1 MRRRLFILSVLLL
14 TVCGQMWAERGGI
27 KGEEGIYSGIRFTLY
42 SNYSYY
48 YDDSYYSC
56 DLGDVAVITSFDG
69 YQMIIPE
76 TLGGC
81 SKIVIGSGALSSNVR
96 DLQISK
102 SVKLLE
108 FNAVYNAVNM
118 ESLTIEDGT
127 TLVCFG
133 AGTPEQ
139 SMQNGSFSYIKKLQS
154 VYLGG
159 NLEYD
164 EYSSFYNA
172 PFYNLNT
179 EQAFSL
185 TIGPNV
191 TSIPEDCFGNCDD
204 VKSIKAMPRTPPT
217 LYYNALGNT
226 SAAVPV
232 FVSYK
237 TKDAYTSA
245 SGWSTFTNYVLDID
259 LCKADAIA
267 ELTEAKVANP
277 SGAADKIFDTYKT
290 RIEDATSTDEI
301 IAAKEEGIKELQEY
315 VATLEAEKAS
325 AKAELDAA
333 KSQYPSEYADN
344 IVSNCK
350 TEIEDATTIEDVT
363 KAKKNGI
370 EELEKEYNSLRDL
383 KSEAITD
390 LNKAKEAY
398 PSANS
403 NSIVAAG
410 TSAINDATSQSE
422 VSNKKD
428 YYISQLRV
436 AFTAE
441 LDNAKNDAMSDLND
455 AKDEYPSDA
464 ADRIVSTYTDK
475 INAATSTDAVTAI
488 KEEGIQALKDAYNV
502 QGEQERL
509 ATLDAVTVTQTAED
523 DYSYMLEDGV
533 RFEFD
538 GDNVFTTVN
547 GEDKPGFTLSETV
560 AIKICPARTF
570 KIKANQD
577 PDHTSDYY
585 TTFYTSEGAYKVP
598 EDGSAK
604 AYAGTMES
612 GKDTDVL
619 KMTDVGSIIHKGE
632 AVILRAST
640 NSITLMPSCCKDAAS
655 QSSVLTGTD
664 EAMTL
669 GANDYALSL
678 GQHGVGFYL
687 WDGKKIGANKAY
699 LTLDSA
705 SKAKAFTFKFED
717 GAEGIASPEAAPD
730 AAAAYNLF
738 GMRAGHG
745 YKGIVIKN
753 GKKYVVK

>member
-14 TVCGQMWAERGGI
+14 TVCGQMWAGRGGI

-301 IAAKEEGIKELQEY
+301 IDAKEKGIKELQDY

-333 KSQYPSEYADN
+333 KSQYPSENADN

-350 TEIEDATTIEDVT
+350 TEIEDATTIEDVK

-509 ATLDAVTVTQTAED
+509 AALDAVTVTQTAED
-523 DYSYMLEDGV
+523 DYSYLLEDGV
-533 RFEFD
+533 RFTFD

-598 EDGSAK
+598 EDGKVQRHTLAK
-604 AYAGTMES
+604 WKRRPIPMW
-612 GKDTDVL
+612 
-619 KMTDVGSIIHKGE
+619 
-632 AVILRAST
+632 
-640 NSITLMPSCCKDAAS
+640 MPSS
-655 QSSVLTGTD
+655 
-664 EAMTL
+664 
-669 GANDYALSL
+669 
-678 GQHGVGFYL
+678 
-687 WDGKKIGANKAY
+687 
-699 LTLDSA
+699 
-705 SKAKAFTFKFED
+705 
-717 GAEGIASPEAAPD
+717 
-730 AAAAYNLF
+730 
-738 GMRAGHG
+738 
-745 YKGIVIKN
+745 
-753 GKKYVVK
+753 

>member
-14 TVCGQMWAERGGI
+14 TVCGQMWAGRGGI

-350 TEIEDATTIEDVT
+350 TEIEAATTIDDVT
-363 KAKKNGI
+363 KAKDKGI

-390 LNKAKEAY
+390 LNKAKKDY

-509 ATLDAVTVTQTAED
+509 AALDAVTVTQTAED
-523 DYSYMLEDGV
+523 DYSYLLEDGV
-533 RFEFD
+533 RFELD

-678 GQHGVGFYL
+678 GQRGVGFYL

-705 SKAKAFTFKFED
+705 SKAKVFTFKFD
-717 GAEGIASPEAAPD
+717 GGAEGIASPEAAPD